1 MRDCDSLRETQR
13 GSSVAVGRRLGGVR
27 SALSQPQTD
36 RANTIAV
43 TRRRDGD
50 IDLTMRDCGSPRRRE
65 EGDAEAARG
74 RPAVTI
80 ETLPHAQTDRRT
92 GNSGDGGE
100 RPARR
105 IAEDAG
111 NVRGKER

>member
-1 MRDCDSLRETQR
+1 MRDCDSLRETQS
-13 GSSVAVGRRLGGVR
+13 GICEAVGGR
-27 SALSQPQTD
+27 SAETLPPLARPD
-36 RANTIAV
+36 RQANYLQAV

-50 IDLTMRDCGSPRRRE
+50 SDLTMRDCGSPRKRE
-65 EGDAEAARG
+65 EGITEAARG

-92 GNSGDGGE
+92 GYSGDGGE
-100 RPARR
+100 RPARW

-111 NVRGKER
+111 NVSGKGR